1 MDNRENILFAAG
13 DKCLNPGTYSALT
26 LAYLGDCVYELYV
39 RSHLTSDGNHK
50 VCDLHRAATKYVCAA
65 AQAEFYRKIQGIL
78 TEEESAAFHR
88 GRNTKSHPPKNAEVS
103 DYRIATGVETLLG
116 HLYVTG
122 QTERISELM
131 EELFK

>member
-1 MDNRENILFAAG
+1 MDKREKILSEAG
-13 DKCLNPGTYSALT
+13 ERCMNPGAYSALT

-50 VCDLHRAATKYVCAA
+50 VCDLHRAATQYVCAA
-65 AQAEFYRKIQGIL
+65 AQAEFYRKVQGIL
-78 TEEESAAFHR
+78 TEEENAAFHR
-88 GRNTKSHPPKNAEVS
+88 GRNTKSHPPKNAEVA

-122 QTERISELM
+122 RTERISELM
-131 EELFK
+131 AKLFE

>member
-1 MDNRENILFAAG
+1 MDNRENILSAAG

-50 VCDLHRAATKYVCAA
+50 VCDLHRAATKYVCAS

-131 EELFK
+131 AELFK